1 MHTILPYLLRRT
13 VKVAVVGCGGTG
25 SAVISGLP
33 HLHQALLAYG
43 HPSGLSVTAIDG
55 DRISA
60 TNCVRQPFS
69 ASEIG
74 LFKSV
79 VLINRL
85 NLFWGLDWEA
95 VPHHVNANHDL
106 RNDFDLV
113 IGCVDSRAA
122 RAKIHETGT
131 GPWFGSQRT
140 ARLGNNADRGQFLL
154 GEPLNRINRHKA
166 NRLRAVSELF

>member
-79 VLINRL
+79 VLVNRL

-113 IGCVDSRAA
+113 IGCVDSRAG
-122 RAKIHETGT
+122 RAKIHETVT
-131 GPWFGSQRT
+131 GSWCGIPYW
-140 ARLGNNADRGQFLL
+140 LDIDR
-154 GEPLNRINRHKA
+154 KS
-166 NRLRAVSELF
+166 VV